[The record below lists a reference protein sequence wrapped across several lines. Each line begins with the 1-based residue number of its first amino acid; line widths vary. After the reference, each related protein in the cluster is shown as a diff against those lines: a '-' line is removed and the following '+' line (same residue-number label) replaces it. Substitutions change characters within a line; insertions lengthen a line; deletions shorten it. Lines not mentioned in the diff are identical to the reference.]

1 MDTINWLVCRRVHVQ
16 CMFCELCGC
25 GCCKSTGQSKLDIL
39 VLCVDQNTE
48 ARRQSDNGE
57 S

>member
-1 MDTINWLVCRRVHVQ
+1 MDTINKLVCRRVHVQ
-16 CMFCELCGC
+16 CMFCELCRC
-25 GCCKSTGQSKLDIL
+25 GCCESTGQYKLDIL